1 MILRE
6 MLWFYNYTTP
16 RNSPTAKIVNI
27 RNLEGWKDLLETCRA
42 DFSPVRLYCIN
53 INKKKTSTHTDT
65 YTHTRAQT
73 HTHSY
78 ISHTNKQHTCETHT
92 GTKVSQKEPRL
103 VVWDADIRTIFRSF
117 LYFALC
123 NEKLQHLSKIAW
135 HNLDYFFYFQLS
147 VSLLPNYAISQEWFL
162 DICPFSVLFS
172 MPKQYTIS

>member
-1 MILRE
+1 

-92 GTKVSQKEPRL
+92 CTKVSQKEPRL
-103 VVWDADIRTIFRSF
+103 VIWDADIRKRKTKTKNAAKNSGTVTEPTRSEKTIR
-117 LYFALC
+117 
-123 NEKLQHLSKIAW
+123 
-135 HNLDYFFYFQLS
+135 
-147 VSLLPNYAISQEWFL
+147 
-162 DICPFSVLFS
+162 
-172 MPKQYTIS
+172 